1 MARITTIAKEE
12 HLEFLKTKIVLKF
25 GNKISTS
32 TDCEYLNRCMG
43 NSVSIDTLRRIFK
56 LIKKETKVSKP
67 ILDACAIYCGFKNWE
82 VFIEEYNVLHRNKLK
97 TLLIDCVENK
107 VKNEELFFI
116 IESQIVEKEVYSLFT
131 QLILIKVIQKDKCF
145 FENIF
150 ESETLFINTK
160 KYRYEIYYVIHLLGA
175 LCNQNKWLQKIAIKN
190 YFNLP
195 YDDDLFVEWLVN
207 PEQEYY
213 RKLLLNYYKSKKS
226 NPSSEAFFHLIMAT
240 YFADIKNWD
249 EFKSHYNSIITLDFD
264 KIKSNIL
271 LMRKYGIEV
280 IYQKNYKKEDAKT
293 SVENISKIDFSIEY
307 KDISDRVTSIL
318 FISEYLYKCNEL
330 QTIINIIKKH
340 LGSDLFLLTH
350 WGNLNWNQLQII
362 LAGSLYFTNEI
373 PKCKSILDTLS
384 KNQLN
389 LNFFP
394 FSTII
399 YNDLVMKLNMQ
410 KCVLKT

>member
-1 MARITTIAKEE
+1 MARITNPAKEE
-12 HLEFLKTKIVLKF
+12 HLEFLRSKIQENF
-25 GNKISTS
+25 GRKINTT
-32 TDCEYLNRCMG
+32 TDCEFLYSNMG

-56 LIKKETKVSKP
+56 LIKGETHPSLP
-67 ILDACAIYCGFKNWE
+67 ILDYCAIYCGFKNWE
-82 VFIEEYNVLHRNKLK
+82 VFIEEYNVLNRNKLK
-97 TLLIDCVENK
+97 ALLIDSVENK

-116 IESQIVEKEVYSLFT
+116 IEGQIVEKEVYSLFT
-131 QLILIKVIQKDKCF
+131 QLILTKVIQKDKYF

-150 ESETLFINTK
+150 ECETLFVNIEK
-160 KYRYEIYYVIHLLGA
+160 FRYEIQYIIHLLCV
-175 LCNQNKWLQKIAIKN
+175 LCNQNKWLQKIAIKH

-213 RKLLLNYYKSKKS
+213 RKLLLNYYKAKKS

-240 YFADIKNWD
+240 YYAEIKNWE
-249 EFKSHYNSIITLDFD
+249 EFKSHYNSIKTLDFD

-280 IYQKNYKKEDAKT
+280 IYQKKYKEENAKA
-293 SVENISKIDFSIEY
+293 SIENITKINFSKEY

-318 FISEYLYKCNEL
+318 FISEYLYKCNEF
-330 QTIINIIKKH
+330 QTIVNIIRKH

-373 PKCKSILDTLS
+373 SKCNLILDVIS

-389 LNFFP
+389 LNFSP
-394 FSTII
+394 FSNVI
-399 YNDLVMKLNMQ
+399 YNDLVMKLNIQ
-410 KCVLKT
+410 KSIINN